1 MRGLEASVP
10 EVLEEARSAA
20 EDDVVC
26 HKLCPYLEAWPL
38 ILEGA
43 GKIER
48 AVLGALRRRV
58 KINVD
63 AAIEGL
69 QGMYPLDYMTW
80 ILPGPNRNKQKIF
93 KDMHKNPHHRDLPK
107 KANEVFELGKSL
119 FVKCKSVLPNAM
131 QELTRCED
139 FVTHACPRE

>member
-80 ILPGPNRNKQKIF
+80 ILPGPMDQTGTSRKSSKICTRTRTTATSPRRRTRF
-93 KDMHKNPHHRDLPK
+93 SNW
-107 KANEVFELGKSL
+107 ASL
-119 FVKCKSVLPNAM
+119 WS
-131 QELTRCED
+131 
-139 FVTHACPRE
+139 